1 MDSAWTGGAE
11 GSRGEGGQ
19 EVDAPPVQACGPPTI
34 QAAFGP
40 ETDPKSQDW
49 GLREPRG
56 RGASPT
62 LCPHP
67 CRWEVAV

>member
-1 MDSAWTGGAE
+1 MLKAV
-11 GSRGEGGQ
+11 GERA
-19 EVDAPPVQACGPPTI
+19 VRRWMLPPPKPVGPLTT
-34 QAAFGP
+34 QAAFDP